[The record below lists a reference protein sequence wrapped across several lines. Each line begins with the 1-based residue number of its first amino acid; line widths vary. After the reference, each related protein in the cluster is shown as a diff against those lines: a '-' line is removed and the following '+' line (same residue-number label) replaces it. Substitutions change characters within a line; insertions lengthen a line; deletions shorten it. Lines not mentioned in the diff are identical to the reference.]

1 VPLVARVAE
10 GAERDRIWTV
20 QKRDQPGFADY
31 ETKTARQIPVII
43 LDPAP

>member
-1 VPLVARVAE
+1 
-10 GAERDRIWTV
+10 V

-31 ETKTARQIPVII
+31 ETKTTRQIPVII